1 MYNLLIILCWF
12 IFRPTY
18 LNLVDCCYSIYERKI
33 NTTKLIVTS
42 RKTKVRTLIV
52 HTSVH
57 FLLSLWQFVLS
68 LLHSRLIVALV
79 LQCILTVTWIA
90 FEQPQQYQTFDLTK
104 YFIYARLLIVD
115 PLPVYCYVFILL
127 SPVVGRCTGS
137 EWPRVMAISAVIR
150 MFIEPIR
157 RVLHS
162 IWCHSPTQ
170 CDGTQLDIKS
180 NVIKNRIII

>member
-57 FLLSLWQFVLS
+57 FLLSLWQFVLY

-79 LQCILTVTWIA
+79 LQCILTVTALILQSTVWIA

-115 PLPVYCYVFILL
+115 PLPVYCYVFMLL
-127 SPVVGRCTGS
+127 LLLPMVGRCTGS
-137 EWPRVMAISAVIR
+137 EWHRIMAISAMICL
-150 MFIEPIR
+150 FIQPIQC
-157 RVLHS
+157 VLRG
-162 IWCHSPTQ
+162 I
-170 CDGTQLDIKS
+170 
-180 NVIKNRIII
+180 